1 LENKGIEGSSINAL
15 TCQVSRWEMSKSF
28 IHCPTIL
35 NVTQEQQQ
43 QLYLLE
49 YSYQHVLFM
58 NPPCPESGAKLQA
71 APTHPECGGLPL
83 ELHL

>member
-15 TCQVSRWEMSKSF
+15 TCQVSQWEMSKPF

-35 NVTQEQQQ
+35 NVKQQ

-49 YSYQHVLFM
+49 NSYQHVLFM

-71 APTHPECGGLPL
+71 APTHPECGDLPL
-83 ELHL
+83 ELRL